1 MSSLR
6 PVESPISGRAEE
18 KRTQMKRPVFVLGS
32 PRSGTTLLYH
42 MLLSAGGFAVYRSES
57 KVFDLLAPRFGDL
70 HRAKNKQK
78 MLDTWF
84 QTRMFGV
91 SGVNPGKFQA
101 EILNECSNAW
111 DFLRIFMEELACAQN
126 VDRWAEC
133 TPEHLQYLPWI
144 KRELPDALFI
154 HIIRDGRD
162 VALSLQKQG
171 WVQPFPWDR
180 GKNLMVAGLFWE
192 WMVGKGREF
201 GRALGADYM
210 EVRYEDLFSDARTTL
225 ARLGRFI
232 DHDLDYDRI
241 QQTAIGSV
249 SEPNTSFATEYQEG
263 VFRPV
268 GRWRNSFSCEELAA
282 FESLVGPFLK
292 ELDYPLA
299 AGRNHVGDA
308 AALKRMRII
317 YRLFWN
323 SKLSIKVYTPL
334 GRFVMRTAPSEL

>member
-1 MSSLR
+1 
-6 PVESPISGRAEE
+6 
-18 KRTQMKRPVFVLGS
+18 
-32 PRSGTTLLYH
+32 
-42 MLLSAGGFAVYRSES
+42 
-57 KVFDLLAPRFGDL
+57 
-70 HRAKNKQK
+70 
-78 MLDTWF
+78 
-84 QTRMFGV
+84 
-91 SGVNPGKFQA
+91 
-101 EILNECSNAW
+101 
-111 DFLRIFMEELACAQN
+111 
-126 VDRWAEC
+126 
-133 TPEHLQYLPWI
+133 
-144 KRELPDALFI
+144 
-154 HIIRDGRD
+154 
-162 VALSLQKQG
+162 
-171 WVQPFPWDR
+171 
-180 GKNLMVAGLFWE
+180 MVAGLFWE

>member
-1 MSSLR
+1 
-6 PVESPISGRAEE
+6 
-18 KRTQMKRPVFVLGS
+18 MKRPVFVLGS

-70 HRAKNKQK
+70 RIAKNKQQ
-78 MLDTWF
+78 MLDLWF
-84 QTRMFGV
+84 HTRMFSV
-91 SGVNPGKFQA
+91 SGVDPETFQSRILA
-101 EILNECSNAW
+101 ECGSAG
-111 DFLRIFMEELACAQN
+111 DFLRIFMEEIACAQN

-133 TPEHLQYLPWI
+133 TPEHLLYLPWI
-144 KRELPDALFI
+144 KQELPDALFI

-171 WVQPFPWDR
+171 WVKPFPWDR
-180 GKNLMVAGLFWE
+180 GKSLMVAGIFWE

-210 EVRYEDLFSDARTTL
+210 EVHYEDLFADPRATL
-225 ARLGRFI
+225 AKLGRFI
-232 DHDLDYDRI
+232 DHNLDYDRI
-241 QQTAIGSV
+241 HLVAIGSV

-263 VFRPV
+263 AFRPA
-268 GRWRNSFSCEELAA
+268 GRWRRAFSYEELAA

-299 AGRNHVGDA
+299 AVENHLDNA
-308 AALKRMRII
+308 PALKIMRIL
-317 YRLFWN
+317 YRLYWN
-323 SKLSIKVYTPL
+323 SKLSMKVNTPL
-334 GRFVMRTAPSEL
+334 GRVFIKTAPSEL

>member
-1 MSSLR
+1 MSLQHLAK
-6 PVESPISGRAEE
+6 SPISGRTDE
-18 KRTQMKRPVFVLGS
+18 KRTRTKRPVFVLGS

-70 HRAKNKQK
+70 RLAKNKRK
-78 MLDTWF
+78 MLDVWF

-91 SGVNPGKFQA
+91 SAVNPERFRSKILA
-101 EILNECSNAW
+101 ECNSAG
-111 DFLRIFMEELACAQN
+111 DFLRIFMEEIACAQD

-180 GKNLMVAGLFWE
+180 SKNLLVAGLFWE
-192 WMVGKGREF
+192 WIVAKGRQF
-201 GRALGADYM
+201 GCTLGANYE
-210 EVRYEDLFSDARTTL
+210 EVHYEDLLADPRSTL

-232 DHDLDYDRI
+232 DHNLDYDRI
-241 QQTAIGSV
+241 QQVAIGSV
-249 SEPNTSFATEYQEG
+249 SEPNTSFTTEAQAG
-263 VFRPV
+263 VFHPV
-268 GRWRNSFSCEELAA
+268 GRWRDSFSSQELAA
-282 FESLVGPFLK
+282 FECLVGAFLK
-292 ELDYPLA
+292 ELNYPLA
-299 AGRNHVGDA
+299 GYSHVDTVP
-308 AALKRMRII
+308 ALKRMRTL

-323 SKLSIKVYTPL
+323 WKLSMKVNTPVGQIL
-334 GRFVMRTAPSEL
+334 MRTAPSEL

>member
-1 MSSLR
+1 
-6 PVESPISGRAEE
+6 
-18 KRTQMKRPVFVLGS
+18 MKRPVFVLGS

-70 HRAKNKQK
+70 RLAKNKQK
-78 MLDTWF
+78 FLDIWF

-91 SGVNPGKFQA
+91 SGVNPERFRAKILA
-101 EILNECSNAW
+101 ECNSAG
-111 DFLRIFMEELACAQN
+111 DFLRIFMEEIACAQN

-144 KRELPDALFI
+144 QRELPDALFI

-162 VALSLQKQG
+162 VALSLQNQG

-180 GKNLMVAGLFWE
+180 GKNLLVAGLFWE
-192 WMVGKGREF
+192 WLVGKGREH
-201 GRALGADYM
+201 GRALGAAYM
-210 EVRYEDLFSDARTTL
+210 EVHYEDLFPDARATL
-225 ARLGRFI
+225 ARLSRFI

-241 QQTAIGSV
+241 QQVAIGSV
-249 SEPNTSFATEYQEG
+249 SEPNTSFTTEYQEG
-263 VFRPV
+263 VFHPV
-268 GRWRNSFSCEELAA
+268 GRWRNSFSCEELAS
-282 FESLVGPFLK
+282 FEGLVGPFLE

-299 AGRNHVGDA
+299 AAHNHVGNA
-308 AALKRMRII
+308 SALKRMRIL

-323 SKLSIKVYTPL
+323 SKLSMKVNTPL
-334 GRFVMRTAPSEL
+334 GRIVMRTAPSEL